1 MPAPTALVTPGS
13 SLSEAAIAL
22 LHPFTLVDLT
32 LLEMARIRPASSN
45 WLGAP
50 WYRPHRGGGAIT
62 IGRTIFFNRNWFA
75 TRGPGAHGD
84 GSVRNTWRWILHLA
98 HEAGHL
104 PQAHRHGHHWVG
116 KTAYVTRFAGQY
128 LWGALTLRERLH
140 DDAPLEREADRGRW
154 VLARVVGDTPLT
166 HPLVA
171 ALHAGNAAGVKNW
184 CRDNADLIEAA
195 HQAYPY

>member
-22 LHPFTLVDLT
+22 LLPFTHVHRD
-32 LLEMARIRPASSN
+32 LLEKARIRPAAAN
-45 WLGAP
+45 WLRAP

-62 IGRTIFFNRNWFA
+62 IGCTIFFNRNWFS

-84 GSVRNTWRWILHLA
+84 GSVRSTWHWIMHLA

-104 PQAHRHGHHWVG
+104 PQAHRHGHHLVG
-116 KTAYVTRFAGQY
+116 RTAYVTRFASQY
-128 LWGALTLRERLH
+128 LWAGLSGKHMH

-184 CRDNADLIEAA
+184 CRDNADRIEAA